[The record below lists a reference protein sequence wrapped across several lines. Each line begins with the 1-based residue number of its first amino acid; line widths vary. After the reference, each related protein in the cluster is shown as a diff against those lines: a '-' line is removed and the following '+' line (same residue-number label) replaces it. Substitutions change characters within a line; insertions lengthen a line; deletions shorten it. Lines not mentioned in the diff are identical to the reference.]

1 MTLPEK
7 TVPVDAP
14 ATEGRPSMG
23 PPPIGRRAVFA
34 GAGVAAIG
42 AVAACGSGAG
52 TTDDA
57 GGQEQAGDAPEG
69 APGTPLG
76 PASEVPVG
84 GGKVY
89 ADEQIVVTQP
99 AAGQFTGLSAICPHQ
114 GCAVSS
120 ITDGAIL
127 CACHGSL
134 FSLDG
139 AVVQGPAQQPLAQRP
154 VTVADGSVTLA

>member
-14 ATEGRPSMG
+14 ATAG
-23 PPPIGRRAVFA
+23 PPSIGRRAVFA

-52 TTDDA
+52 TTTDDT
-57 GGQEQAGDAPEG
+57 GGQAQAGDAPEG
-69 APGTPLG
+69 APGTSLG

-127 CACHGSL
+127 CPCHGSR
-134 FSLDG
+134 FALDG